1 MPLLDREQAVLT
13 TIIEAYVASAAPVGS
28 RAVSKL
34 SPLGL
39 SPASIRNI
47 MADLTDAGYLAQPH
61 TSAGRVPTAQAFRF
75 YLDTV
80 MRLAPVSAHDQRRIA
95 DDLSTAGHDVGDMLR
110 RASRLLSG
118 LSLQVA
124 MVVAPNESSARWKRI
139 DFSLLNAGLV
149 MVLLVLQGGLVRT
162 RIIETDPDVTA
173 DDLVSYAN
181 YLNHLFA
188 DLTVAQARTRLVAEM
203 EQARRT
209 LDDLCRRALTM
220 AQRAFEQQR
229 EAACEVIVD
238 GTPNILSQ
246 PEFTDAEH
254 VRELMRVLEERTI
267 LLELLDKTA
276 NELKTVITIG
286 DESDRTVLAE
296 LGVITAP
303 YGTGGLPLGAIGV
316 IGPLRMDYAKLV
328 PVVNCTAAAL
338 TRLLDRHF

>member
-1 MPLLDREQAVLT
+1 MPLPDREREVLT
-13 TIIEAYVASAAPVGS
+13 TIIEAYIASALPVGS
-28 RAVSKL
+28 RAVSKQ
-34 SPLGL
+34 SVLGL

-61 TSAGRVPTAQAFRF
+61 TSAGRVPTAKAFRF

-80 MRLAPVSAHDQRRIA
+80 MRPAQVPEAERRRIA
-95 DDLSTAGHDVGDMLR
+95 DDLSTAGLEVGDMLR
-110 RASRLLSG
+110 RASRLLAG

-124 MVVAPNESSARWKRI
+124 MVVVPKESAARWKRI

-149 MVLLVLQGGLVRT
+149 MVVLVLQGGLVRT
-162 RIIETDPDVTA
+162 RVIETDPDVTA
-173 DDLVSYAN
+173 DNLVSYAN
-181 YLNHLFA
+181 YLNDLFA
-188 DLTVAQARTRLVAEM
+188 DMTVAEARLRLVAEL
-203 EQARRT
+203 EQARRS
-209 LDDLCRRALTM
+209 LSALCRRALSM
-220 AQRAFEQQR
+220 ARVAVEQAR
-229 EAACEVIVD
+229 EPSVEVFVD

-254 VRELMRVLEERTI
+254 MREVMRVLEERTI
-267 LLELLDKTA
+267 LLKLLDKTA

-286 DESDRTVLAE
+286 GESDQAVLAE

-303 YGTGGLPLGAIGV
+303 YGTGGSPLGAIGV

-328 PVVNCTAAAL
+328 PVVNCTADTL